1 MTGVV
6 FVTHEA
12 YLTRR
17 CAQAERDADCCPL
30 TAEEVF
36 PCGCGRDRDRDC
48 DCGCGRER
56 DCDRDRDCDCG
67 CGCGCGETEPPYQED
82 RDREDG
88 CCCKASMVEGLR
100 LLCGECL
107 SSLVNFDQFFFLTD
121 ALAVGSP
128 LGVPGTDTD
137 NITTP
142 TATLERFSPCNCD
155 LLDVS
160 GTAYAAELGST
171 AVVMDDVDQ
180 LSLCALKAVA
190 FQIEPSECD
199 DECEGTNYRRAV
211 RAIRR
216 AIRAEGGDTGA
227 CGVCGAHCD
236 CDDCCCAAGVVREL
250 STRNLSRQAT
260 LAAGPLVL
268 RNVTVLGSIGSVLV
282 LADEAL
288 SRFYLVC
295 ANAVEA
301 IG

>member
-1 MTGVV
+1 MTPE
-6 FVTHEA
+6 T
-12 YLTRR
+12 YLKQRR
-17 CAQAERDADCCPL
+17 AQAAENCCPL
-30 TAEEVF
+30 AAEDIF
-36 PCGCGRDRDRDC
+36 PRGGSCDCGCDRGCGCGCDRGCDRDHDC
-48 DCGCGRER
+48 DCGCEVTESPRREA
-56 DCDRDRDCDCG
+56 RDR
-67 CGCGCGETEPPYQED
+67 E
-82 RDREDG
+82 EDG
-88 CCCKASMVEGLR
+88 CCCKPSMVEALR

-107 SSLVNFDQFFFLTD
+107 NSLVDFNAFFFLTD

-128 LGVPGTDTD
+128 LSVPGTDTD

-160 GTAYAAELGST
+160 GVAYVAVPGSS
-171 AVVMDDVDQ
+171 DIILEDVDQ

-190 FQIEPSECD
+190 FQIEASECD

-227 CGVCGAHCD
+227 CGRCAAHCD
-236 CDDCCCAAGVVREL
+236 CDDCCCASGILQEL
-250 STRNLSRQAT
+250 STRNLSRQVT

-268 RNVTVLGSIGSVLV
+268 QNVTVLGSIGAALV

-288 SRFYLVC
+288 SRVYLVC

-301 IG
+301 IS